1 MSRFGVDAG
10 DRNWYHRQRLFR
22 IGTDKKHDTRCLVV
36 EKKTTSGSLIVGIL
50 QGILIGA
57 GAVLPGVS
65 GGVLAVLFGVYKPLM
80 RLLAHPLKEWKNS
93 LIQLWPILLGVVVGY
108 IGIAKVLAEV
118 LTRYESQALALF
130 VGMTIGIMPSLFREA
145 GEKGRDSKSWISMGV
160 VFAVALTVLI
170 VCRVMQ
176 VTIVPNFLWN
186 MFGGFCLVLSMIAPG
201 MSSSVLLLPLKA
213 VSSEGVQFTLY
224 THVTDAIGNL
234 NFSVLLP
241 IGVGALLT
249 LVLLT
254 RAIDWLLNTHY
265 SVTFHGIIGIVI
277 AATIFTVPTEMFT
290 AGVGSYV
297 LHLVF
302 VVLGAVA
309 TLLLDK
315 FNQKVEKPE
324 VE

>member
-1 MSRFGVDAG
+1 M
-10 DRNWYHRQRLFR
+10 NLFVK
-22 IGTDKKHDTRCLVV
+22 I
-36 EKKTTSGSLIVGIL
+36 I
-50 QGILIGA
+50 QGALIGA

-80 RLLAHPLKEWKNS
+80 KLLAHPLKEWKNS
-93 LIQLWPILLGVVVGY
+93 LMQLWPILLGVVIGY
-108 IGIAKVLAEV
+108 IGIAKLLAQV
-118 LTRYESQALALF
+118 LTTYESQALALF
-130 VGMTIGIMPSLFREA
+130 VGMTIGILPSLFREA
-145 GEKGRDSKSWISMGV
+145 GEKGRDRSAWVSMGIA
-160 VFAVALTVLI
+160 FAVALAILI

-201 MSSSVLLLPLKA
+201 MSSSVLLLPLTA
-213 VSSEGVQFTLY
+213 VNTAGQKITLY
-224 THVTDAIGNL
+224 THVTDAIGNMD
-234 NFSVLLP
+234 FAALLP

-254 RAIDWLLNTHY
+254 RVIDWLLNNHY

-277 AATIFTVPTEMFT
+277 AATIFTVPTEAFT
-290 AGVGSYV
+290 AGVSSCLV
-297 LHLVF
+297 HLLF
-302 VVLGAVA
+302 VVLGAIA

-324 VE
+324 VQ

>member
-1 MSRFGVDAG
+1 M
-10 DRNWYHRQRLFR
+10 
-22 IGTDKKHDTRCLVV
+22 

-93 LIQLWPILLGVVVGY
+93 LIQLWPILLGVVIGY

-130 VGMTIGIMPSLFREA
+130 VGMTIGILPSLFREA

-201 MSSSVLLLPLKA
+201 MSSSVLLLPLRA
-213 VSSEGVQFTLY
+213 VNSEGVQFTLY

-234 NFSVLLP
+234 DFAVLLP

-277 AATIFTVPTEMFT
+277 AATIFTVPAAAFV
-290 AGVGSYV
+290 AGVGSC
-297 LHLVF
+297 LAHLLF

>member
-1 MSRFGVDAG
+1 M
-10 DRNWYHRQRLFR
+10 
-22 IGTDKKHDTRCLVV
+22 RCSAL

-93 LIQLWPILLGVVVGY
+93 LTQLWPILLGVVVGY

-130 VGMTIGIMPSLFREA
+130 VGMTIGILPSLFREA
-145 GEKGRDSKSWISMGV
+145 GEKGRDSKSWISMGI

-201 MSSSVLLLPLKA
+201 MSSSVLLLPLRA
-213 VSSEGVQFTLY
+213 VNSEGVQFTLY

-234 NFSVLLP
+234 DFAVLLP

-254 RAIDWLLNTHY
+254 RAIDWLLNSHY

-277 AATIFTVPTEMFT
+277 AATIFTVPAAAFT
-290 AGVGSYV
+290 AGVGSC
-297 LHLVF
+297 LAHLLF

>member
-1 MSRFGVDAG
+1 MMNMFVK
-10 DRNWYHRQRLFR
+10 
-22 IGTDKKHDTRCLVV
+22 I
-36 EKKTTSGSLIVGIL
+36 I
-50 QGILIGA
+50 QGALIGA

-80 RLLAHPLKEWKNS
+80 KLLAHPLKEWENS
-93 LIQLWPILLGVVVGY
+93 LTQLWPILLGVVIGY
-108 IGIAKVLAEV
+108 IGIAKLLSQV
-118 LTRYESQALALF
+118 LTAYESQALALF
-130 VGMTIGIMPSLFREA
+130 VGMTIGILPSLFREA
-145 GEKGRDSKSWISMGV
+145 GEKGRGNSSWTSMGIA
-160 VFAVALTVLI
+160 FAVALVILT
-170 VCRVMQ
+170 VCRIMK

-201 MSSSVLLLPLKA
+201 MSSSVLLLPLTA
-213 VSSEGVQFTLY
+213 VNAEGQQITLY

-234 NFSVLLP
+234 DFAVLAP

-254 RAIDWLLNTHY
+254 RVIDWLLNNHY
-265 SVTFHGIIGIVI
+265 AVTFHGIIGIVI
-277 AATIFTVPTEMFT
+277 AATIFTVPAAAFT
-290 AGVGSYV
+290 ASVGSCLV
-297 LHLVF
+297 HLLF
-302 VVLGAVA
+302 VVLGAIA